1 MEGSYVSLGLLGLVL
16 SIIFIAVGMSGY
28 GFFETMLM
36 GTGILCIIG
45 SLILLFLGLATKT
58 EQERLKEAVE
68 HPKIAPCKFCGRQF
82 TIPSVE
88 YETHLRTEHPR
99 EFEVDR
105 LFALVGK
112 MLINHGN
119 RMVQAGVTTLFA
131 PQLGF
136 QDATTLAVEK
146 AQMWQNI
153 EGLLRQAYSIHPEYT
168 KKRLEMVIATA
179 NSQGNTEI
187 VAQTTRILGSLEIG
201 KARREEEV
209 LAKSETPHY
218 APSEPFYQTSYQ
230 FKISDWK
237 EEKPKEESKVQ
248 NEKRKQ

>member
-1 MEGSYVSLGLLGLVL
+1 MEELLVLGLLFIGIGVFGLF
-16 SIIFIAVGMSGY
+16 IIS
-28 GFFETMLM
+28 MLEGRM
-36 GTGILCIIG
+36 KRPKSQQPVVSQCSHCG
-45 SLILLFLGLATKT
+45 
-58 EQERLKEAVE
+58 KE
-68 HPKIAPCKFCGRQF
+68 F
-82 TIPSVE
+82 TIPSEE
-88 YETHLRTEHPR
+88 YVRHLQTEHPR

-119 RMVQAGVTTLFA
+119 RMVQAGIITPFA

-136 QDATTLAVEK
+136 QEATTLAVEK
-146 AQMWQNI
+146 TRMWENI

-168 KKRLEMVIATA
+168 KRRIEMAIA
-179 NSQGNTEI
+179 NSQRNTEM
-187 VAQTTRILGSLEIG
+187 VAQLTRILSSLEVG
-201 KARREEEV
+201 KARREEEIS
-209 LAKSETPHY
+209 AKSETLYY

-248 NEKRKQ
+248 KEKREQ